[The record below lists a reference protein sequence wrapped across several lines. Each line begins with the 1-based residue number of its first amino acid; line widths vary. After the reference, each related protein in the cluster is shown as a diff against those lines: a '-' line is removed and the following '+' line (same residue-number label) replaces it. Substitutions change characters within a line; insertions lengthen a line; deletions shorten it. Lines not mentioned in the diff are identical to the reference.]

1 MEITFHRPPNND
13 EFRQTKAEK
22 DILSYA
28 VLFQCSN
35 AVAYAIFNPHLTDSN
50 GKLNKA
56 GQKECRQFFTHP
68 NNIAYMEALK
78 EHLNA
83 LTNGQRIEEKTE
95 CVDDKRKDNALKSL
109 LNRAMSLVENGG
121 EDIDAET
128 LKTISD
134 IFKKVGLLKDDV
146 EFIMPPLRFLPAR
159 CSKCRMKIAVESM
172 VLNGQMLDMCAYC
185 KARKKA
191 EESGFRFDEGKN
203 LLDIPKDVLDA
214 LERKNN
220 VKIEDIMKAKAPQ

>member
-1 MEITFHRPPNND
+1 MEVTFHRPPNNE
-13 EFRQTKAEK
+13 EFKQSKAEK
-22 DILSYA
+22 DILSYT

-78 EHLNA
+78 AHLTA
-83 LTNGQRIEEKTE
+83 LTKGEKIEVKKEPI
-95 CVDDKRKDNALKSL
+95 DDKRKDNAIKIL
-109 LNRAMSLVENGG
+109 LNRAMSLVESG

-128 LKTISD
+128 LKIISD
-134 IFKKVGLLKDDV
+134 IFKKVGLLKDEV

-159 CSKCRMKIAVESM
+159 CSECRMKIAVESM
-172 VLNGQMLDMCAYC
+172 VLSGQMLDMCAYC
-185 KARKKA
+185 KARQKA
-191 EESGFRFDEGKN
+191 EESGFRFNEGKN

-220 VKIEDIMKAKAPQ
+220 VKIEDILKAKAPQ